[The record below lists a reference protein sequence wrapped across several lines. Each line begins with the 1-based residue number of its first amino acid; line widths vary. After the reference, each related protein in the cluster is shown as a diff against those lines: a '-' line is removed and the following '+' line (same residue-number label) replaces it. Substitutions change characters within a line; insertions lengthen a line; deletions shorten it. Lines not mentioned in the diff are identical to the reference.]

1 MTDEQKWLVLFGS
14 GWVPW
19 YAVVDGPP
27 GDQEVNPIHTRLVEA
42 AKKEIDKNRM
52 GVRLKVNE

>member
-19 YAVVDGPP
+19 YVILDGPP
-27 GDQEVNPIHTRLVEA
+27 GDQKVNPLHARLTA
-42 AKKEIDKNRM
+42 AGKMEIDKNRM
-52 GVRLKVNE
+52 VVRLKANE

>member
-1 MTDEQKWLVLFGS
+1 VLFGS

-42 AKKEIDKNRM
+42 GKMEIDKNKM
-52 GVRLKVNE
+52 VVRLKVNE

>member
-27 GDQEVNPIHTRLVEA
+27 GDQEVNPLHTRLVA
-42 AKKEIDKNRM
+42 AGKMEIDKNRM
-52 GVRLKVNE
+52 VVRLKANE

>member
-42 AKKEIDKNRM
+42 GKMEIDKNKM
-52 GVRLKVNE
+52 VVRWKVNE